1 MKSSQ
6 RLTLIVL
13 VVLALAGAVGL
24 ILSGISPQPPLQNKD
39 SQSTGVGNITI
50 DQRYLDTARGLSAM
64 ASTAQEQQVA
74 QEAIHIADQELDKEF
89 AAALQAVGSETYAQ
103 TSEVKDIRDRIG
115 RIQTAIEKKQD
126 EVAQLTEKVKVAR
139 ASQRDFL
146 QQQLDVGQA
155 ELNFY
160 KERLDDVKDDLVR
173 AGGDPHSRIQQ
184 LVDEHEAASHAADS
198 FKFTPASQIPP
209 AASSLLAK
217 WSRWSAIRKKQKQL
231 LQAQQDALNGA
242 DTLTR
247 LRGPLAQRVDMEQAQ
262 RKAPSGAVSAADN
275 AINSQPGATD
285 AKQAALA
292 AVSLLQRLSN
302 DRKALG
308 LLDRRVRD
316 LKSLGAAYG
325 KWLLLVKIDK
335 RVALHDIIESVLSI
349 VLLMLL
355 VFLINRSLEHFFA
368 RLSLETKQRATLQAV
383 IRISIQVLTVLVIL
397 VVIFGAPNDVSTV
410 VGFAG
415 AGLTVVLKDFIVSFL
430 GWFVLVGR
438 HGIHVGDWVEING
451 VRGEVIEITLLRTV
465 LLETGNWTES
475 GQPTGRQVAFL
486 NQYAVDGYYFNFS
499 TSGQW
504 LWDELQVLLPASRN
518 PYPLIEKIRTIV
530 EKDTE
535 SNTHLADQEWQGVSR
550 RYGVRTFAAQPTVNL
565 KPTDAG
571 VVVLIRYITRPE
583 DRSEVRFR
591 INQEV
596 VKLLHAAPEDV
607 QPVETSAASAPVLHA
622 SSSNPGDK

>member
-6 RLTLIVL
+6 KLTLIALIVF
-13 VVLALAGAVGL
+13 ALAGIIGL
-24 ILSGISPQPPLQNKD
+24 ILSTTSFPPQLETKD
-39 SQSTGVGNITI
+39 PQDTGGPNLTL
-50 DQRYLDTARGLSAM
+50 DRHYLDTALGLAGLAVS
-64 ASTAQEQQVA
+64 AQEQQVA
-74 QEAIHIADQELDKEF
+74 QEAIHTADQEMDKEF
-89 AAALQAVGSETYAQ
+89 ATALQIAGSENYAQ
-103 TSEVKDIRDRIG
+103 TPEVKDIRGRITK
-115 RIQTAIEKKQD
+115 IQTAIEKKQD
-126 EVAQLTEKVKVAR
+126 DVNHLTEKVKTAR
-139 ASQRDFL
+139 VSQRDML

-160 KERLDDVKDDLVR
+160 KERLEDTKDDLVH
-173 AGGDPHSRIQQ
+173 AGGDPHSVIQQ
-184 LVDEHEAASHAADS
+184 LVDEHEAASHSADAVKLAPS
-198 FKFTPASQIPP
+198 GQTPP
-209 AASSLLAK
+209 ASSLLAK
-217 WSRWSAIRKKQKQL
+217 WSQWNVIRRKQKQVV
-231 LQAQQDALNGA
+231 QAQQGAVNAADKLALQH
-242 DTLTR
+242 
-247 LRGPLAQRVDMEQAQ
+247 GPLAHQVDIEQAQ
-262 RKAPSGAVSAADN
+262 RKAPTGTVSTAEN
-275 AINSQPGATD
+275 AINSGEAPTD

-292 AVSLLQRLSN
+292 AVSLLQCLSN
-302 DRKALG
+302 DRRALA

-316 LKSLGAAYG
+316 FKTLGSTYA
-325 KWLLLVKIDK
+325 KWLVLVRADQ
-335 RVALHDIIESVLSI
+335 REALHSIIASALSI
-349 VLLMLL
+349 ILLMLL
-355 VFLINRSLEHFFA
+355 VFLINRTLEHFFA
-368 RLSLETKQRATLQAV
+368 RLSLESKQRATLQAV

-410 VGFAG
+410 LGFAG

-504 LWDELQVLLPASRN
+504 LWDELQVLVPAVRD
-518 PYPLIEKIRTIV
+518 PYPLIEKLRAIV

-535 SNTHLADQEWQGVSR
+535 SNTLLADQEWQGVSR
-550 RYGVRTFAAQPTVNL
+550 RYGVRTFAAEPTVNL

-571 VVVLIRYITRPE
+571 TVVMIRYITRVE
-583 DRSEVRFR
+583 ERSEVRYR

-596 VKLLHAAPEDV
+596 IKLLHGGTEDAPPEALT
-607 QPVETSAASAPVLHA
+607 PLAPA
-622 SSSNPGDK
+622 PPKPIPAPSK

>member
-6 RLTLIVL
+6 KLTLIAL
-13 VVLALAGAVGL
+13 VVFALAGLIGL
-24 ILSGISPQPPLQNKD
+24 ILSTTSSPPQLESND
-39 SQSTGVGNITI
+39 SQDAGVANLTL
-50 DQRYLDTARGLSAM
+50 DHQYLDTARALSGLAV
-64 ASTAQEQQVA
+64 TAQEQQVA
-74 QEAIHIADQELDKEF
+74 QDAIHIANQEMDKEF
-89 AAALQAVGSETYAQ
+89 AAALQIAGSENYAQ
-103 TSEVKDIRDRIG
+103 TPEVKDIRARIAT
-115 RIQTAIEKKQD
+115 IQTAIESKQND
-126 EVAQLTEKVKVAR
+126 VTLLTDKVKNAR
-139 ASQRDFL
+139 VSQRDML

-160 KERLDDVKDDLVR
+160 KERLEDAKDDLVH
-173 AGGDPHSRIQQ
+173 AGGDPHSVIQQ

-198 FKFTPASQIPP
+198 VKFAPASPTLP

-217 WSRWSAIRKKQKQL
+217 WSQWNAIRRKQKQVA
-231 LQAQQDALNGA
+231 QAQQDALSAA
-242 DTLTR
+242 DKLTLQH
-247 LRGPLAQRVDMEQAQ
+247 GPLAHQVDIEQAQ
-262 RKAPSGAVSAADN
+262 RKAPTGTVATAENS
-275 AINSQPGATD
+275 INSGKAPTD

-302 DRKALG
+302 DRRALV

-316 LKSLGAAYG
+316 FKTLGSTYG
-325 KWLLLVKIDK
+325 KWLVLVRADQ
-335 RVALHDIIESVLSI
+335 REALHDIIGSALSI

-355 VFLINRSLEHFFA
+355 VFLINRTLEHFFA

-383 IRISIQVLTVLVIL
+383 IRISIQVLTVLVVL
-397 VVIFGAPNDVSTV
+397 VIIFGAPNDVSTV
-410 VGFAG
+410 LGFAG

-438 HGIHVGDWVEING
+438 HGIRVGDWVEING

-504 LWDELQVLLPASRN
+504 LWDELQVLLPTARD
-518 PYPLIEKIRTIV
+518 PYPLIEKLRVIV

-550 RYGVRTFAAQPTVNL
+550 RYGVRTFAAEPTVNL

-571 VVVLIRYITRPE
+571 TVVMIRYITRVE
-583 DRSEVRFR
+583 ERSEVRYR

-596 VKLLHAAPEDV
+596 IKLLHGGAEDAPPTE
-607 QPVETSAASAPVLHA
+607 AP
-622 SSSNPGDK
+622 NPLAPSTPKPIPAPSK

>member
-24 ILSGISPQPPLQNKD
+24 ILSGISSQTQLPNKD
-39 SQSTGVGNITI
+39 SQSTGAGNVTI

-103 TSEVKDIRDRIG
+103 TPEVKDIRERIG
-115 RIQTAIEKKQD
+115 KIQTAIEKKQD
-126 EVAQLTEKVKVAR
+126 EVTQLTEKVKVAR

-198 FKFTPASQIPP
+198 FKFTPVSQAPP

-231 LQAQQDALNGA
+231 LQAQQDALNAA
-242 DTLTR
+242 DTLAR
-247 LRGPLAQRVDMEQAQ
+247 QHGPLAQRVDMEQAQ

-275 AINSQPGATD
+275 AINAQQGTTD

-302 DRKALG
+302 DRRALG

-316 LKSLGAAYG
+316 LKTLGSTYG
-325 KWLLLVKIDK
+325 KWLFLIKADQRL
-335 RVALHDIIESVLSI
+335 ALHDIIASALSI

-355 VFLINRSLEHFFA
+355 VFLINRSMEHFFA

-383 IRISIQVLTVLVIL
+383 IRIGIQVLTVLVIL

-475 GQPTGRQVAFL
+475 GQPTGRQVGFL

-518 PYPLIEKIRTIV
+518 PYPLIEKIRALV

-571 VVVLIRYITRPE
+571 VVVFIRYITRAE
-583 DRSEVRFR
+583 ERSEVRFR

-596 VKLLHAAPEDV
+596 VKLLHATPENV
-607 QPVETSAASAPVLHA
+607 QPVETSGASAPVPRT
-622 SSSNPGDK
+622 S

>member
-24 ILSGISPQPPLQNKD
+24 ILSGISPQPQPQNKGA
-39 SQSTGVGNITI
+39 QSTGVGNVTI

-103 TSEVKDIRDRIG
+103 TPEMKEIRDRIG
-115 RIQTAIEKKQD
+115 RIQTAIEKKQN
-126 EVAQLTEKVKVAR
+126 EVTQLTGKVKAAR

-173 AGGDPHSRIQQ
+173 AGGDPHSRVQQ
-184 LVDEHEAASHAADS
+184 LVEDHEAASHAADS
-198 FKFTPASQIPP
+198 FKFTPASQTPA
-209 AASSLLAK
+209 AASSFLGK
-217 WSRWSAIRKKQKQL
+217 WSRWSAVRKKQKQL

-242 DTLTR
+242 DALAR
-247 LRGPLAQRVDMEQAQ
+247 QHGPLAQRVEMEQAQ

-275 AINSQPGATD
+275 SINSQPGAVD
-285 AKQAALA
+285 AKQTALA
-292 AVSLLQRLSN
+292 AVTLLQRLSN
-302 DRKALG
+302 DRRALG

-316 LKSLGAAYG
+316 LNSLGSTYG
-325 KWLLLVKIDK
+325 KWLLLIKADQ
-335 RVALHDIIESVLSI
+335 RVALHDIIASALSI

-355 VFLINRSLEHFFA
+355 VFLVNRTLEHFFA

-397 VVIFGAPNDVSTV
+397 VIIFGAPNDVSTV

-504 LWDELQVLLPASRN
+504 LWDELQVLLPASLN
-518 PYPLIEKIRTIV
+518 PYPLIEKIRAIV

-535 SNTHLADQEWQGVSR
+535 SNTHLADEEWKGVSR
-550 RYGVRTFAAQPTVNL
+550 RYGVRSFAAHPTVNL

-571 VVVLIRYITRPE
+571 VVVFIRYITRAE
-583 DRSEVRFR
+583 ERSEVRFR

-596 VKLLHAAPEDV
+596 VKLLHAKPDDV
-607 QPVETSAASAPVLHA
+607 QSAETLASAAPVEPA
-622 SSSNPGDK
+622 